1 MKKQNFRM
9 IVKRVLLGQ
18 LFTALVFLSA
28 NASVSP
34 VRNFDITNATKAD
47 VKFKGID
54 GKNMLGFQVKYTN
67 PSGKAF
73 DFVVRDAFNEVIF
86 RETYTTTDFNKTIK
100 LEKDEFSA
108 LSFSIEDTFNNV
120 IEKYNVQLEP
130 LTSNKEVVIKK
141 S

>member
-9 IVKRVLLGQ
+9 IIKRVLLGQ
-18 LFTALVFLSA
+18 MFTALVFLSA

-34 VRNFDITNATKAD
+34 VHRFDINNTAKAD
-47 VKFKGID
+47 VRFKGID
-54 GKNMLGFQVKYTN
+54 AKNMLGFQVKYSN
-67 PSGKAF
+67 PTGKAF

-86 RETYTTTDFNKTIK
+86 RETYTTAEFNKTIK

-130 LTSNKEVVIKK
+130 LTANKEVVIKK
-141 S
+141 G

>member
-1 MKKQNFRM
+1 M

-34 VRNFDITNATKAD
+34 VRNFDIANTTKTD

-54 GKNMLGFQVKYTN
+54 SKNMLGFQVKYAN

-73 DFVVRDAFNEVIF
+73 DFVVRDAYNEVIF

-130 LTSNKEVVIKK
+130 LAANKDVVIKK
-141 S
+141 G